1 MFDSVTARFV
11 LRCMLFGV
19 SAFLVSLQA
28 AAQASGA
35 GSALNGG
42 DVVNAL
48 IAGGIAGIA
57 YAGIG
62 AAVPA
67 VEPNIGNTRPE

>member
-1 MFDSVTARFV
+1 MFDSVQARFV
-11 LRCMLFGV
+11 LRCVLFGV
-19 SAFLVSLQA
+19 SAFLVALQA
-28 AAQASGA
+28 QGTPVTFEAVWS
-35 GSALNGG
+35 SA
-42 DVVNAL
+42 
-48 IAGGIAGIA
+48 IAGGIAALA